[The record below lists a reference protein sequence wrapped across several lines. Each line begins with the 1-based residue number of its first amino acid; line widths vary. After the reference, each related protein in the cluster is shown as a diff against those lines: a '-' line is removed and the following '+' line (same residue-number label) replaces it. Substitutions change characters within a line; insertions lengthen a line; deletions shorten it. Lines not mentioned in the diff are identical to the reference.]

1 MEEEMRKPECE
12 IVMYKTEIVEMEN
25 SLGLPNKNLDSLTE
39 EELNLYGQ
47 SILIEFINN
56 IDENV
61 IVDTEGTKTKDRI
74 SSILNVPVD
83 DSDFTIGDEIIMYE
97 NELDLNNEKNL
108 DEMSTDEII
117 EYRKELKEL
126 LKERK

>member
-39 EELNLYGQ
+39 DELNLYGQ

-61 IVDTEGTKTKDRI
+61 IIDTECTKTKDRI
-74 SSILNVPVD
+74 TSILNVPVD
-83 DSDFTIGDEIIMYE
+83 DSDFTIGDEIVMYE
-97 NELDLNNEKNL
+97 NELELNNEKNL

-117 EYRKELKEL
+117 EYREELKEL
-126 LKERK
+126 LKEKK